1 MTERNSN
8 TNADAGYWQEAFYNA
23 YQAGFEAVLQESR
36 DAYAGTTMMDV
47 LQGQN
52 KSYDFVGEL
61 NLVEKAT
68 RFEDLPLEEALHNR
82 RWMNPRFFRK
92 RIFVDD
98 EDQIA
103 LLADP
108 TSAYIQAFAKGVIRT
123 KNDVIYAAFD
133 KSVSGGENPGDDSY
147 TLADTVYL
155 AGGAGTGRT
164 IVHDT
169 TNAFAAGGTSTGLT
183 INKLTLARQALTE
196 LHNDPNQV
204 FNLTISPQQ
213 MSDLLREAE
222 TQSID
227 TNIVRS
233 LHAGTIMEYSGFRFI
248 TDFNI
253 TKGSSNDIDADTD
266 IYPCFAWAQSGMLF
280 AQHESPIFS
289 IDKNIDKQVWQISSR
304 VGMNS
309 IRMDEGSVIKIE
321 CA

>member
-1 MTERNSN
+1 
-8 TNADAGYWQEAFYNA
+8 
-23 YQAGFEAVLQESR
+23 
-36 DAYAGTTMMDV
+36 
-47 LQGQN
+47 
-52 KSYDFVGEL
+52 
-61 NLVEKAT
+61 
-68 RFEDLPLEEALHNR
+68 
-82 RWMNPRFFRK
+82 MNPRYFRK

-108 TSAYIQAFAKGVIRT
+108 TSAYITAFAKGVIRT

-133 KSVSGGENPGDDSY
+133 KNVKGGDSPGDDTYVLS
-147 TLADTVYL
+147 DTVYTK
-155 AGGAGTGRT
+155 GGVGRT

-169 TNAFAAGGTSTGLT
+169 TNSFAAGGTSTGLT

-196 LHNDPNQV
+196 LHNDPNQI
-204 FNLTISPQQ
+204 FNLAISPQQ

-233 LHAGTIMEYSGFRFI
+233 LHAGTISEFSGFRFI

-253 TKGSSNDIDADTD
+253 TKGSSNDIDADTN

>member
-1 MTERNSN
+1 MATRN
-8 TNADAGYWQEAFYNA
+8 TNTNVDTGYWDEAFFNA
-23 YQAGFEAVLQESR
+23 YTAGFKHVLQEEV
-36 DAYAGTTMMDV
+36 DAYAGTTMVDV

-61 NLVEKAT
+61 SLVKKAT
-68 RFEDLPLEEALHNR
+68 RFEDLPLEEAVHNR
-82 RWMNPRFFRK
+82 RWMSPVYYRR

-108 TSAYIQAFAKGVIRT
+108 TSSYIQALAKAAVRI

-133 KSVSGGENPGDDSY
+133 ANVKGGENPGDDTYVLSDTIY
-147 TLADTVYL
+147 TLPTAI
-155 AGGAGTGRT
+155 GRT

-169 TNAFAAGGTSTGLT
+169 TNAFAAGGVSTGLT
-183 INKLTLARQALTE
+183 IEKLILVRQALVE
-196 LHNDPNQV
+196 LHNNPNQV
-204 FNLTISPQQ
+204 FNLAIAPQQ

-227 TNIVRS
+227 TNIIRS
-233 LHAGTIMEYSGFRFI
+233 LVNGDIQHYMGFKFV

-253 TKGSSNDIDADTD
+253 VKGSSNDIDADTN
-266 IYPCFAWAQSGMLF
+266 IFPCFAWAKGGMLF
-280 AQHESPIFS
+280 AQHQSPMFKV
-289 IDKNIDKQVWQISSR
+289 DWHVDKQVWQIAAR
-304 VGMNS
+304 AGMNA
-309 IRMDEGSVIKIE
+309 IRMDESSVIKLE